1 MQLTYLQDPG
11 HGWLIAPAALV
22 RQLGC
27 TPSRYSF
34 IDHAADLAYLEED
47 CDAGA
52 FMHALRLYG
61 ITPQIIERHVTG
73 DAACRA
79 LPRWT
84 N

>member
-52 FMHALRLYG
+52 FMHALRASG
-61 ITPQIIERHVTG
+61 VQPVIHEVHTNH
-73 DAACRA
+73 DAKCRA